1 MNNDH
6 NFVCYITCITIT
18 KTQEN
23 NQKVESQQQDFACA
37 PAIRIFY
44 ILLPPSLPP
53 SLHEQDTFEH
63 LLDLKADLN
72 CLTNYLPIYTK
83 V

>member
-1 MNNDH
+1 MYYNHKDSG
-6 NFVCYITCITIT
+6 
-18 KTQEN
+18 KQS
-23 NQKVESQQQDFACA
+23 ESRKPTTRFCLRSCDQD
-37 PAIRIFY
+37 
-44 ILLPPSLPP
+44 LLHTPPSLPP